1 MRLPNAALG
10 GYDTPM
16 TDPIATPF
24 ADIVF
29 PTGALEGSS
38 VVIEATPSG
47 VAVVNLNRPHRKN
60 AFDSEMIGELTQAFT
75 TLKTQEH
82 VRIVFLRGVGGA
94 FCAGADLDWMRRAAD
109 FTEHQNREDALE
121 LAAMLKALY
130 DLPQLT
136 VALVEGPAFGGG
148 AGLVCACDTAVAMP
162 DAVFSF
168 SEVKLGLIPAVI
180 SPYVVEAIG
189 ARQARRLFATGAR
202 FGAEEAHRLGV
213 VDHVVETSDALHD
226 AARALAHGQMAC
238 APGAVGAAKRL
249 VADVAD
255 RAIDETLM
263 DLTARRIAAQ
273 RSSDEGR
280 EGVAAFLGRRAP
292 AWMI

>member
-1 MRLPNAALG
+1 
-10 GYDTPM
+10 M

-24 ADIVF
+24 TDLIF
-29 PTGALEGSS
+29 PTCALEGSS

-47 VAVVNLNRPHRKN
+47 VAVVNMNRPARKN
-60 AFDSEMIGELTQAFT
+60 AFDSEMIGALTEAFT

-82 VRIVFLRGVGGA
+82 LRIVFLRGVGGA
-94 FCAGADLDWMRRAAD
+94 FCAGADLDWMRAAAD
-109 FTEHQNREDALE
+109 FTEHQNREDAMD

-148 AGLVCACDTAVAMP
+148 AGLACACDTAVAKA
-162 DAVFSF
+162 DAMFSF

-180 SPYVVEAIG
+180 SPYVIESVG
-189 ARQARRLFATGAR
+189 PRQARRLFATGAR
-202 FGAEEAHRLGV
+202 FGAAEAQALGLLERV
-213 VDHVVETSDALHD
+213 VDSAEALHD

-238 APGAVGAAKRL
+238 APGAVGEAKRL

-255 RAIDETLM
+255 RPIDNTLM
-263 DLTARRIAAQ
+263 ELTAKRIAAQ
-273 RSSDEGR
+273 RSGAEGR
-280 EGVAAFLGRRAP
+280 EGVAAFLGRRKP
-292 AWMI
+292 DWML